1 MNKNILRTD
10 LILLVSALIWGFA
23 FVAQRA
29 GMKYVGPF
37 TFNGIRF
44 ILGALFLLPLI
55 RIRKIEDPASLRK
68 TIRLGLPAGIILFT
82 AAALQ
87 QVGIVYTSAGNAGFI
102 TGLYMIFVPVLGL
115 ISGRKTGAGIWL
127 GVIFAATGM
136 YLLTTT
142 SDLAVSRGNFLVLI
156 SAVCW
161 ALHVL
166 TIDRFTKLIDPLR
179 LAFTQFLIC
188 GILSGLIAIIT
199 EKIELNSIFAALIP
213 ILYGGLISVGIGFTL
228 QVVAQKEAHPSHA
241 ALILSLEAV
250 FAFLGGIVILQEIL
264 TGKRIVGCLLMLT
277 GMVISQLWQRKKRK
291 KYDLDIQY
299 NN

>member
-1 MNKNILRTD
+1 MNKNILRAD

-44 ILGALFLLPLI
+44 ILGALFLLPWI

-68 TIRLGLPAGIILFT
+68 TIRFGLPAGIILFT

-136 YLLTTT
+136 YLLTAT
-142 SDLAVSRGNFLVLI
+142 SDLTVSRGNFLVLI

-188 GILSGLIAIIT
+188 GILSGLIAIIS
-199 EKIELNSIFAALIP
+199 EKIEINSIVAALIP

-264 TGKRIVGCLLMLT
+264 TGKRVVGCLLMLT